1 MFGYLI
7 RNIFLIGK
15 SNIKLTTTQ
24 FNGLI
29 KMNILISNDDGVSA
43 PGILAAKQA
52 VEDLANVTVVAPD
65 KNNSSIG
72 RRITLFKHLKLDSCK
87 LEDGS
92 PAYSVSGSPA
102 DAVIVGADYVMDE
115 KPDLVISGINQ
126 GVNISCD
133 ITSSGTVC
141 AALEAVS
148 LGIPAIAVSL
158 FMDPKTSFKQDEN
171 GEWYVD
177 YDFSLAKKVL
187 HDLVLKIMDD
197 GFPEDVD
204 LFNLN
209 VPSNYDSE
217 DVMITDLADRMLEKK
232 VIDNTD
238 TEKEELFNY
247 PLDENQKNDDLIMIT
262 SDLVKEY
269 PKGSDGYSLIVEKC
283 PSLTPLS
290 VDMTIRDLKDWRFE

>member
-1 MFGYLI
+1 M
-7 RNIFLIGK
+7 K
-15 SNIKLTTTQ
+15 
-24 FNGLI
+24 
-29 KMNILISNDDGVSA
+29 ILISNDDGVSA

-52 VEDLANVTVVAPD
+52 VEDLADVTVVAPHE
-65 KNNSSIG
+65 NNSSVG
-72 RRITLFKHLKLDSCK
+72 RRITLFKHLKLEEYA

-92 PAYSVSGSPA
+92 AAYSVSGSPA
-102 DAVIVGADYVMDE
+102 DAVIVGAEYVMDE
-115 KPDLVISGINQ
+115 KPDLVITGINQ

-158 FMDPKTSFKQDEN
+158 FIDPKTAYRQDEN

-177 YDFSLAKKVL
+177 YDFSLAKRVL
-187 HDLVLKIMDD
+187 HDLVLKIIDK
-197 GFPEDVD
+197 GFPDGVD

-209 VPSNYDSE
+209 VPTNYESE
-217 DVMITDLADRMLEKK
+217 EVKITTLAHRMLDKN

-238 TEKEELFNY
+238 TQKSELFNY
-247 PLDENQKNDDLIMIT
+247 SLDEDDKGDGLVMIA

-269 PKGSDGYSLIVEKC
+269 EEGSDGYALLADKC
-283 PSLTPLS
+283 PSLTPLNANMS
-290 VDMTIRDLKDWRFE
+290 VPDLDGW

>member
-1 MFGYLI
+1 M
-7 RNIFLIGK
+7 K
-15 SNIKLTTTQ
+15 
-24 FNGLI
+24 
-29 KMNILISNDDGVSA
+29 ILISNDDGVFA

-65 KNNSSIG
+65 RNNSSVG
-72 RRITLFKHLKLDSCK
+72 RRLTLFKHLEIKSCQ

-92 PAYSVSGSPA
+92 SAYSVSGSPA
-102 DAVIVGADYVMDE
+102 DSVVVGTDYVMDE
-115 KPDLVISGINQ
+115 KPDLVICGINQ

-177 YDFSLAKKVL
+177 YDFTLAKKVL
-187 HDLVLKIMDD
+187 HDLVLKIKNK
-197 GFPEDVD
+197 GFPEGVD

-217 DVMITDLADRMLEKK
+217 EVKITHLSHKMLTKH
-232 VIDNTD
+232 VIDNTNKD
-238 TEKEELFNY
+238 KEDIFNY
-247 PLDENQKNDDLIMIT
+247 PLEENQDSDDLVMIM
-262 SDLVKEY
+262 SDLIKDYDE
-269 PKGSDGYSLIVEKC
+269 GSDGYALIVEKR
-283 PSLTPLS
+283 PSLTPLKAN
-290 VDMTIRDLKDWRFE
+290 MTSYDLKDW